1 MLRKDE
7 EKGPGYYLKCASRRM
22 WKKHKYIYKTRFSQ
36 QETVQYA
43 VTFLHEKII
52 YLWTC
57 WLDEKKKIIHWNY
70 VRWKPEL
77 TS

>member
-52 YLWTC
+52 YL
-57 WLDEKKKIIHWNY
+57 
-70 VRWKPEL
+70 
-77 TS
+77 